1 MVVAAVSSS
10 TIGPQRPHV
19 SVTTT
24 ARFGHNDRTFRSQ
37 RLHDPAAMTARF
49 FQTKG
54 GSVRNEKSLHHEGDT
69 DFSIFFVHPQGF
81 EPWTH

>member
-10 TIGPQRPHV
+10 TIGP
-19 SVTTT
+19 
-24 ARFGHNDRTFRSQ
+24 Q

-54 GSVRNEKSLHHEGDT
+54 GSVRNEKSLHHESDT
-69 DFSIFFVHPQGF
+69 DFFIFFVHPQGF

>member
-1 MVVAAVSSS
+1 MR
-10 TIGPQRPHV
+10 IPQIFTLIPDFYV
-19 SVTTT
+19 
-24 ARFGHNDRTFRSQ
+24 
-37 RLHDPAAMTARF
+37 DPF

-54 GSVRNEKSLHHEGDT
+54 GAVRNEKSLHHEGDT

>member
-10 TIGPQRPHV
+10 TIGPQR
-19 SVTTT
+19 
-24 ARFGHNDRTFRSQ
+24 RTFRSQ

>member
-10 TIGPQRPHV
+10 TIGPQRP
-19 SVTTT
+19 
-24 ARFGHNDRTFRSQ
+24 
-37 RLHDPAAMTARF
+37 HDPAAMTARF

>member
-10 TIGPQRPHV
+10 TIGPQRPH
-19 SVTTT
+19 
-24 ARFGHNDRTFRSQ
+24 ARSQ

>member
-24 ARFGHNDRTFRSQ
+24 ARFGHNDRTI
-37 RLHDPAAMTARF
+37 F